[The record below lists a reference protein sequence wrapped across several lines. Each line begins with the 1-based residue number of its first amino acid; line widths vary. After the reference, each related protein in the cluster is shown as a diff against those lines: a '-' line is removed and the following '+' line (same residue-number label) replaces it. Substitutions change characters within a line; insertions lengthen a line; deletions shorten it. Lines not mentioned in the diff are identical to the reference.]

1 MCLNAILKLNCFRT
15 LFQISPY
22 PYRALWSLLIGKD
35 SYSLYSPNNY
45 EIVKISISPLN
56 IVSFLMMIKKGY
68 RILHIDPSENSI
80 QIQVEPDLIFS
91 LRAAYGYDIAS
102 LAESFL
108 DLAYGVEF
116 KGFRII
122 DIGAYIGDT
131 PLFFASRGAEKVI
144 AVEPAPDNYALA
156 QKNIQDSPYKDR
168 IDLLPVA
175 ISHVT
180 GEMSLHIDRA
190 NPHSNSLYALSPQS
204 TYSDRITVSTWS
216 LEQLLAYSGWNDI
229 DLVKLDCE
237 GAEYPILLCSGTEKY
252 SGFAL

>member
-1 MCLNAILKLNCFRT
+1 VQNIL
-15 LFQISPY
+15 Y
-22 PYRALWSLLIGKD
+22 Y
-35 SYSLYSPNNY
+35 
-45 EIVKISISPLN
+45 
-56 IVSFLMMIKKGY
+56 
-68 RILHIDPSENSI
+68 
-80 QIQVEPDLIFS
+80 
-91 LRAAYGYDIAS
+91 
-102 LAESFL
+102 
-108 DLAYGVEF
+108 
-116 KGFRII
+116 
-122 DIGAYIGDT
+122 
-131 PLFFASRGAEKVI
+131 
-144 AVEPAPDNYALA
+144 YALA

-237 GAEYPILLCSGTEKY
+237 GAEYPILLKSPTHILQKVRRWVIEYHGEPESIEKKLQDIGY
-252 SGFAL
+252 QVKRKRDSVLMGLIWAERQTLPKHRS